1 MTLALI
7 RRNKRT
13 AYRKSEK
20 SFLHDRF
27 CRVYFS
33 GFSTVIPCLNIEV
46 SFRNSFDRPKKNP
59 LLVIERP
66 LGDQKSSMADRAI
79 EMLKKR
85 LYIAFYKWI
94 FASLDISGIIHSL
107 NVCHFIT

>member
-1 MTLALI
+1 
-7 RRNKRT
+7 
-13 AYRKSEK
+13 
-20 SFLHDRF
+20 
-27 CRVYFS
+27 
-33 GFSTVIPCLNIEV
+33 
-46 SFRNSFDRPKKNP
+46 
-59 LLVIERP
+59 
-66 LGDQKSSMADRAI
+66 MADRAI